1 MLPLSSFCQRCVP
14 MILTLPGVECPHH
27 VYLALWLGRV
37 LSLLKKVRHL
47 AGICASPPNQPISS
61 ILAVTLSILLHQTL
75 SFHSTPPCVVACTCI
90 HFFRASR
97 GISKF
102 YSFVHRN
109 YQPFVASQ
117 LPLLTEK
124 CQHRHDGKLSG
135 CLVDGPPAR
144 RLRAQQHAACTT
156 SLLHARSCP
165 RVRRW
170 TTICRAAPALFE
182 RAHGE
187 GPEENQVHRADGE
200 CDSLFH
206 RSLQAS
212 SGTKMGNA
220 TFKSAITSLHQWT
233 GRPRET

>member
-1 MLPLSSFCQRCVP
+1 M
-14 MILTLPGVECPHH
+14 CPHDS
-27 VYLALWLGRV
+27 YTAWCRMPTSCLLGSLARQSSQSAEEGPAPCRHLCLPSQPAHLLNTCGDIIYSPSSDAF
-37 LSLLKKVRHL
+37 LSLDTTR
-47 AGICASPPNQPISS
+47 
-61 ILAVTLSILLHQTL
+61 
-75 SFHSTPPCVVACTCI
+75 VVSCTCI